1 MYGCIAQVASFACRS
16 TSRHQHQLTIASSRD
31 ICSDIDP
38 SLWFQRAT
46 IKQLYQ
52 PQELATH
59 RRYTSV
65 RHDSTNDLTKYHLS
79 STPLSFA
86 TCRARG
92 VTTASGRNT
101 ITFCPC
107 WYTANTSSFV
117 INWRFCCG
125 PGSGSARI
133 VSELRRKLLSA
144 SRTSSRFLLAIG
156 EHAIF

>member
-16 TSRHQHQLTIASSRD
+16 TSRHPHRLSIASSRD
-31 ICSDIDP
+31 ICSDIDTC
-38 SLWFQRAT
+38 LWFQRAT

-107 WYTANTSSFV
+107 CYTANTSSFV
-117 INWRFCCG
+117 INLRFCCG
-125 PGSGSARI
+125 PGSVSAQVGSACRPKN
-133 VSELRRKLLSA
+133 LRA
-144 SRTSSRFLLAIG
+144 PPTSY
-156 EHAIF
+156 